1 MRTVERVNGDE
12 NGALIMMVMGGDK
25 FIDSTY
31 EEPRFLV
38 AFAGAAKQ
46 RDGHKVAVLQTG
58 EPGASEEESKSQ
70 LLGAESL

>member
-1 MRTVERVNGDE
+1 
-12 NGALIMMVMGGDK
+12 MMVMGGHK

-46 RDGHKVAVLQTG
+46 WDGDKVAILSSG
-58 EPGASEEESKSQ
+58 EPVASEEESKSQ
-70 LLGAESL
+70 LLGPESLWCL

>member
-1 MRTVERVNGDE
+1 
-12 NGALIMMVMGGDK
+12 MMVMSGHK

-46 RDGHKVAVLQTG
+46 
-58 EPGASEEESKSQ
+58 
-70 LLGAESL
+70 

>member
-1 MRTVERVNGDE
+1 
-12 NGALIMMVMGGDK
+12 MMVMGGHK

-46 RDGHKVAVLQTG
+46 
-58 EPGASEEESKSQ
+58 
-70 LLGAESL
+70 